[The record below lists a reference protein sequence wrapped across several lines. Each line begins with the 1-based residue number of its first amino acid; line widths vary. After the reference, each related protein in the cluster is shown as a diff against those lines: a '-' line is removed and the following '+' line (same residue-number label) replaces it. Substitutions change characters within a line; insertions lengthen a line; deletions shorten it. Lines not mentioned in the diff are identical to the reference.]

1 MLPSTALTVDT
12 SEVLRVCRTLKTSFI
27 ISRVLLSEGKTV
39 QPQTDLRYR
48 LGLRVCPNLKCQ
60 GYVTVVT
67 NALNDAAPLAVS
79 PPQLIT
85 FRTDNVPDK
94 LVSSMKEAIAS
105 HSVQSYRAAA
115 LMVRRTLE
123 ILCQEKGAAGKDLK
137 ERLSNL
143 SQFAILPPKLLEAA
157 DHLRLLGNDAAHVEA
172 KSYDDIDEPHAS
184 LAIEVAREILRAVY
198 QHDDLVSRL
207 TQLKKP

>member
-1 MLPSTALTVDT
+1 MNRRLQEEVAQRQISLLFLVVARDHASNVVGGKLPSCVDFFPNVG
-12 SEVLRVCRTLKTSFI
+12 EVDHLRPDF
-27 ISRVLLSEGKTV
+27 
-39 QPQTDLRYR
+39 
-48 LGLRVCPNLKCQ
+48 
-60 GYVTVVT
+60 
-67 NALNDAAPLAVS
+67 DAAPLAVS

-85 FRTDNVPDK
+85 FRTDNVPNK

-105 HSVQSYRAAA
+105 HGVQSYRAAA

-172 KSYDDIDEPHAS
+172 KVI
-184 LAIEVAREILRAVY
+184 
-198 QHDDLVSRL
+198 
-207 TQLKKP
+207 